1 MSDTTN
7 PNGTHGELICV
18 PSEGCYDIVDTHTG
32 EVVAMAHDLPWAAL
46 MCASGELMSAVF
58 DAAVIVKEIRDTPL
72 MDISPMLDELELALA
87 RGLAKLAA
95 EADA

>member
-32 EVVAMAHDLPWAAL
+32 EVVAMAHDLHWAAL
-46 MCASGELMSAVF
+46 MCASGELLNTQIELAELIEQM
-58 DAAVIVKEIRDTPL
+58 RDTPL
-72 MDISPMLDELELALA
+72 MDISEQIDNMQLILA